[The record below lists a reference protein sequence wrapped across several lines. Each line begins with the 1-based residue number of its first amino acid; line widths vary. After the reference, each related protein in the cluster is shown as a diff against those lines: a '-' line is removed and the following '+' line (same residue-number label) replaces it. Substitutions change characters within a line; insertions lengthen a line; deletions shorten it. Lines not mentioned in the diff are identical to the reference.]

1 MDILF
6 YHRETTFFITLVIHT
21 EAACMSASTQSYQ
34 AAANIDRSPM
44 LFVATLVTSTE
55 IVVTSVVKGQRT
67 EDQAKF
73 NHSNRRE
80 SRDSSLS
87 D

>member
-1 MDILF
+1 
-6 YHRETTFFITLVIHT
+6 
-21 EAACMSASTQSYQ
+21 
-34 AAANIDRSPM
+34 M